1 MPQRARLKPRYEA
14 QFSIKQLRAF
24 VALSETLNF
33 TAAAKRLHITQPSLS
48 ALVHQL
54 ERHACAPLFI
64 RDSQKVKLSHHGE
77 VFKAEAKR
85 LQVHLDQTLALAR
98 HLALAQGEMR
108 LRVGAPVVILP
119 KALARLAAGFE
130 SERPGMML
138 EFRCVDSDEAMALLQ
153 RGEIDMAF
161 VTECKAPEGVSLERL
176 QSFKLSALI
185 PQSHPLADKPAIR
198 WDDLRRERL
207 LLANRPERAREAIK
221 HELHR
226 YGVRVELYHDADDV
240 MALLSLVELGFGLG
254 LVSPW
259 MRDLIE
265 NRPLVVRSFIDPV
278 IELHLALA
286 LPRVAVAP
294 LALAFKAYVQALS
307 WNQALTS

>member
-1 MPQRARLKPRYEA
+1 
-14 QFSIKQLRAF
+14 
-24 VALSETLNF
+24 
-33 TAAAKRLHITQPSLS
+33 
-48 ALVHQL
+48 
-54 ERHACAPLFI
+54 
-64 RDSQKVKLSHHGE
+64 
-77 VFKAEAKR
+77 
-85 LQVHLDQTLALAR
+85 
-98 HLALAQGEMR
+98 
-108 LRVGAPVVILP
+108 
-119 KALARLAAGFE
+119 
-130 SERPGMML
+130 
-138 EFRCVDSDEAMALLQ
+138 MALLQ

-226 YGVRVELYHDADDV
+226 YGVRVELYPDADDV

-259 MRDLIE
+259 MRDLVE
-265 NRPLVVRSFIDPV
+265 KRPLVVRPFIDPV